1 MPDATIIIELQQLE
15 KDGCVARVTICN
27 ESCRNALTAA
37 LMTELTNAFRELA
50 ANENLR
56 AAVLTGA
63 GERAFSGGVD
73 IHEMG
78 SLPPSEAREFI
89 TRLHSVCQSIRDLP
103 VPVIARVQGY
113 ALGGAMEVIASCDL
127 RIAGESARFGMPEV
141 RLGIPSVIEA
151 ALLPHLVGWG
161 WTRRLLLLGDVIPAQ
176 EALACGF
183 VERVVPDSELDQAVE
198 EWIGMLLS
206 GGPHAIRQQ
215 KMLIRKWEDASV
227 KQAIE
232 MGIDAFHAAYEGGE
246 PQRMMHAFLQARRP
260 RSSSTGEKSE

>member
-1 MPDATIIIELQQLE
+1 MPGATVTIELHQRD
-15 KDGCVARVTICN
+15 KDGCVARVTIRN
-27 ESCRNALTAA
+27 ESRRNALTAV
-37 LMTELTNAFRELA
+37 LMTHLTSAFRDLA

-63 GERAFSGGVD
+63 GEKAFSGGVD
-73 IHEMG
+73 IEEMG

-161 WTRRLLLLGDVIPAQ
+161 WTRRLLLLGEVIPAQ

-183 VERVVPDSELDQAVE
+183 VERVVPDSKLNQAVE
-198 EWIGMLLS
+198 EWLEMLLS
-206 GGPHAIRQQ
+206 AGPRAIRQQ
-215 KMLIRKWEDASV
+215 KALIRKWEDASV
-227 KQAIE
+227 DQAIE
-232 MGIDAFHAAYEGGE
+232 MGIDAFQAAYEAGE
-246 PQRMMHAFLQARRP
+246 PQRMMRAFLQARR
-260 RSSSTGEKSE
+260 RHSSPANENSE